1 MRRDRT
7 LRPRLRRRFL
17 SLRLWRSRILLRCRG
32 VLLQLRRS
40 GPLRLCGRRRCR
52 CGWSRLRW
60 RCRLWTLLRLL
71 LLLLARWLLRLRRWL
86 PLVLLRRLRLRRRRG
101 TLCGPRW
108 VRAELAAFPLRQ
120 WLRRRHG
127 GSRLDRD
134 GGWLDR
140 DRGNIAGGGTA
151 SAALTAVTASRSQLV
166 RGNADGAGHTLRA
179 CDDPRGHLE
188 GLQRRPARPRDKSR
202 RHASVDGGAAAPVTK
217 RAVDD
222 DSLPENHRTA

>member
-1 MRRDRT
+1 MLLRRRCRRLLRWRSRMRSRWRWRRRMRAFFLPARRRRCMRRDRT

-140 DRGNIAGGGTA
+140 DRGNIAGGGT
-151 SAALTAVTASRSQLV
+151 
-166 RGNADGAGHTLRA
+166 G
-179 CDDPRGHLE
+179 
-188 GLQRRPARPRDKSR
+188 
-202 RHASVDGGAAAPVTK
+202 
-217 RAVDD
+217 
-222 DSLPENHRTA
+222 